1 MEPFE
6 ELRKAFRV
14 NVIASVAIIA
24 ALFILAVVVE
34 IVKYRLEPFQG
45 LFQTPA
51 RQVLRYIF
59 YGLAVIVVVLLR
71 VFGGVLVRSHQGE
84 SPRAF
89 IQRLTRA
96 VISTASLAEIPA
108 LLGFILFLLIGTF
121 RDFYVLLFVSLFLEF
136 MYFPRI
142 KTWEDMIRNA
152 FPQLKT

>member
-6 ELRKAFRV
+6 ELRRAFRV
-14 NVIASVAIIA
+14 TVIASVAIIG
-24 ALFILAVVVE
+24 ALFILAIVVE
-34 IVKYRLEPFQG
+34 IIKFRLEPFQG
-45 LFQTPA
+45 VFETPHG
-51 RQVLRYIF
+51 QVVRYIF

-71 VFGGVLVRSHQGE
+71 VFGRVLVRSHQGE
-84 SPRAF
+84 SPQAF

-96 VISTASLAEIPA
+96 VIYTASLAEIPA
-108 LLGFILFLLIGTF
+108 LLGFVLFLLIGTF